1 MIKKIHTSELRIGMY
16 IDDLDCG
23 WMDHPFVA
31 NKFPV
36 RDSKVIQKIA
46 SAGIRS
52 VYIDVSKGKDV
63 EAAPTAPEV
72 DAALQKNI
80 EETLKDASDRKT
92 ASVASELARAKSLY
106 RETTSVIRN
115 LMEDTRLGKQIEVD
129 SLTPLA
135 ERMVQSVFRNHHAL
149 TGISRIKTKDEYTFM
164 HCVSVAGLLVTFAR
178 EMGFSEEDIQQ
189 VAIGGLIHD
198 IGKTMTPQEVLNKPG
213 KLEPEEF
220 EIMKGHVTH
229 SREILE
235 ATLGISKTAMDISVL
250 HHERI
255 DGTGY
260 PLGLAGD
267 QISLIGKMSAIVDVY
282 DALTSVRVYKDAW
295 EPTLALKKLLEWSP
309 DHFDREL
316 VQHFIKCLGIYPV
329 GSVVELASGLFGIV
343 MEPGVDLLRPKLRI
357 IYNGRKRHYEK
368 VRDLDLARE
377 KSDHITGAVNP
388 GEYNIQLGDFL

>member
-16 IDDLDCG
+16 ISDLDCK
-23 WMDHPFVA
+23 WMDHPFVV
-31 NKFPV
+31 NKFAINDA
-36 RDSKVIQKIA
+36 RIIQKIA

-52 VYIDVSKGKDV
+52 VYIDVTKGKDV
-63 EAAPTAPEV
+63 EEAPTAPEV
-72 DAALQKNI
+72 DEVLQKSI
-80 EETLKDASDRKT
+80 EENLKNVRDNSAV
-92 ASVASELARAKSLY
+92 SVASELARAKSLF

-115 LMEDTRLGKQIEVD
+115 LMEDTRIGKQIEVD

-178 EMGFSEEDIQQ
+178 ETGFSEEDIQQ

-235 ATLGISKTAMDISVL
+235 ATLGISQTAMDISVL

-295 EPTLALKKLLEWSP
+295 EPTLALKKLMEWSP
-309 DHFDREL
+309 SHFDREL

-329 GSVVELASGLFGIV
+329 GSMVELESGLLGIV
-343 MEPGVDLLRPKLRI
+343 MEPGEHLLRPKLRI
-357 IYNGRKRHYEK
+357 VYHGKKGRYEK
-368 VRDLDLARE
+368 VRDIDLARE
-377 KSDHITGAVNP
+377 TADHITGAVNP
-388 GEYNIQLGDFL
+388 NDYSIDLGDFL